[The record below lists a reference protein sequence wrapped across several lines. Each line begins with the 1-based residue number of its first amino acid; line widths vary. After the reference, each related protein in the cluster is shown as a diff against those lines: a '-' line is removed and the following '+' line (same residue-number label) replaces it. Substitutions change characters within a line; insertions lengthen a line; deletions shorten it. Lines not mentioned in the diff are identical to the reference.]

1 MCFRKI
7 EIEVSRRVGKF
18 LLRVNN
24 LFGVFIYRIFWVLDF
39 RMGIFEVM
47 IEEIN
52 MIFFLGKYIV

>member
-24 LFGVFIYRIFWVLDF
+24 LFGVFIYRIFRVLDF